1 MDLQQ
6 FKNYLDRFNLP
17 PELQLSFAR
26 LGKTRRI
33 KKNELLSHPSE
44 VHTKAFFI
52 LEGAFIIRYWQEEES
67 WEKTIN
73 FHLDNYLP
81 VMVDIHS
88 YFDESPSQSSILAVQ
103 NSTVLEFP
111 KAKIEPFFY
120 QHPVALK
127 FFIATMAHAVQT
139 EHEYRIKLTTL
150 SKEALY
156 NYMESEHAPVVQRVP
171 HKYIAEFIGITPE
184 WLSKIKSKRRVS

>member
-1 MDLQQ
+1 MVLQQ

-17 PELQLSFAR
+17 NELQNSFFQ
-26 LGKTRRI
+26 LGKIRAI
-33 KKNELLSHPSE
+33 KKNELLSYPDE
-44 VHTKAFFI
+44 VHTKAFFV
-52 LEGAFIIRYWQEEES
+52 LEGGFIIRYWQEKED

-88 YFDESPSQSSILAVQ
+88 YFDESPSHSSILAIQDSKVI
-103 NSTVLEFP
+103 EFP
-111 KAKIEPFFY
+111 KSKMETFFY
-120 QHPVALK
+120 QHPPTLA
-127 FFIATMAHAVQT
+127 FFIATMAHAIQT

-150 SKEALY
+150 SKEAVY
-156 NYMESEHAPVVQRVP
+156 NYLELEHNPVVQRVP